1 MKVRGALSFILF
13 AAFATSYIIG
23 QDAPKQETART
34 VQYHAQDIVP
44 IHAKMNFTTLL
55 VLPSS
60 EEVIDAATGDKEF
73 WIVDVVQ
80 NFVFVHPAKE
90 HIESNLNLI
99 TNKGN
104 VYSFTLTDVSGTA
117 TPVDLKVI
125 IQTTDLS
132 SIIPMS
138 TQERFVPAEQMAAA
152 GYGQYLPQLGLPAP
166 EPAPKPMTH
175 SAARRVR
182 SKPPGRRC
190 ARGGRPPEV
199 GERPKQAAAPG
210 GGAVRRAPLERGAS
224 GGRRAARPAVRVVRP
239 TTRPVPQ
246 CARGVPA
253 VAAPRGERSVL
264 GARYVANVRLAR
276 THFEDP
282 SLNHTQVAE
291 VRAPDAH
298 LQCATGINS
307 G

>member
-99 TNKGN
+99 TN
-104 VYSFTLTDVSGTA
+104 
-117 TPVDLKVI
+117 
-125 IQTTDLS
+125 
-132 SIIPMS
+132 
-138 TQERFVPAEQMAAA
+138 
-152 GYGQYLPQLGLPAP
+152 
-166 EPAPKPMTH
+166 
-175 SAARRVR
+175 
-182 SKPPGRRC
+182 
-190 ARGGRPPEV
+190 
-199 GERPKQAAAPG
+199 
-210 GGAVRRAPLERGAS
+210 
-224 GGRRAARPAVRVVRP
+224 
-239 TTRPVPQ
+239 
-246 CARGVPA
+246 
-253 VAAPRGERSVL
+253 
-264 GARYVANVRLAR
+264 
-276 THFEDP
+276 
-282 SLNHTQVAE
+282 
-291 VRAPDAH
+291 
-298 LQCATGINS
+298 
-307 G
+307 